1 MKKVFLY
8 LSPDGES
15 PFLRFLSVMEPKLRT
30 KLVQGIGN
38 LAAIPEYRTEPHVKH
53 FSLERYAALYE
64 YRARM
69 RIMVR
74 VIFTLD
80 GDGNIILLHPMVK
93 KRDRNTMQALDDL
106 PADAGPAE
114 AGGGFSGGIYWKGGG
129 RMTSHRLGTGLALS
143 LVLFALT
150 VFAHKTWKE

>member
-8 LSPDGES
+8 ISPAGES
-15 PFLRFLSVMEPKLRT
+15 PFLRFLSVMEPKLRAR
-30 KLVQGIGN
+30 LIQGIGN

-93 KRDRNTMQALDDL
+93 KRDRNTMQALETSLRMLDQL
-106 PADAGPAE
+106 KRGEASLAE
-114 AGGGFSGGIYWKGGG
+114 Y
-129 RMTSHRLGTGLALS
+129 TG
-143 LVLFALT
+143 
-150 VFAHKTWKE
+150 KEVVG